1 MLRGKLVQLP
11 GHIQAIYV
19 QNILK
24 VFAHILTQEEEKGD
38 SEEILQVH
46 MNF

>member
-24 VFAHILTQEEEKGD
+24 VYAHILCQEEEKGD
-38 SEEILQVH
+38 NDAILRVG
-46 MNF
+46 